1 MEQAYTSGQMARMGV
16 TGVERI
22 VIEELGWIFREQTVE
37 DYGIDA
43 HIELCL
49 DGKPTGQLIAAQI
62 KCGGSWFSRR
72 NREGYR
78 FTDQIRHLDYWLSY
92 SLPVILILYNHRTQ
106 TAVWTPVEKSRV
118 TVHDKTWSITVPANQ
133 MLNKQVKDKLQA
145 LVLPHGRNAPPQI
158 PSLSCGQGAGRVF
171 HLLAGARER
180 LQIATPWIDASFL
193 SSLKLLSHQGI
204 ETCLLLNSMQPE
216 ELRREVALAARE
228 SPALQI
234 RMHAGLHLKLIMV
247 DGEKMVIGSANL
259 TETAWRSP
267 LEEALE
273 FSEPQRVAWAERQF
287 QKAWRSSVPM

>member
-1 MEQAYTSGQMARMGV
+1 MEQTYTSGQIARMGV
-16 TGVERI
+16 LGVERI

-62 KCGGSWFSRR
+62 KCGDSWFSRR

-106 TAVWTPVEKSRV
+106 TAVWAPVEKSRV
-118 TVHDKTWSITVPANQ
+118 TVHNKTWSITVPANQ
-133 MLNKQVKDKLQA
+133 MLNKQSKDKLQA
-145 LVLPHGRNAPPQI
+145 LFLFGRRGLPPQI

-180 LQIATPWIDASFL
+180 LQIATPWIDAGFL
-193 SSLKLLSHQGI
+193 SSLKLLSHQGV
-204 ETCLLLNSMQPE
+204 ETRLLLNSRQPE
-216 ELRREVALAARE
+216 TLRWQMALAGQE

-234 RMHAGLHLKLIMV
+234 RMCAGLHQKLIMV
-247 DGEKMVIGSANL
+247 DGQKMVTGSAIL

-273 FSEPQRVAWAERQF
+273 FSEPQRIARAERQF